1 MPPRPAILAR
11 TVVPAPLR
19 VVFSLVI
26 GAVGV
31 DLAVAGFRSHGIGLS
46 LAAWAVLVA
55 LLAAAPPR
63 AAGRG
68 PAVFFSALVVVFGWF
83 WFARSSAVISPIA
96 MLAAFGSLVALA
108 AFGRRGGLFDVT
120 SAALVTRAVFFIED
134 ALLGLPW
141 AAHPAIDRARRGR
154 ADPTTGAP
162 DIDSAWPVR
171 ILGLALAIPVAATI
185 VGLLAWG
192 DPVFASLFDI
202 GLDGRQVARYV
213 GFGLGGAATVAMLAR
228 HATADE
234 QRGDVA
240 AEAPATLGN
249 TIIATLAAV
258 FALFA
263 ASRLL
268 SLTGAAERIA
278 HEKGLTY
285 AEYARS
291 GFFQLLGAAAIS
303 FGVLALVGA
312 ACRTGT
318 PSQLRWRTGL
328 GLLNAVLVETLV
340 VDAIWRLHLY
350 EQAYGWTLL
359 RLHSTW
365 FAMWVGVAFLIVGA
379 SYTGLWRNR
388 RWLLAA
394 IACFAFVGL
403 AGATLVNSEAIV
415 AKRNMTGPTDLS
427 SERRDGGTDLD
438 YLVELGDDA
447 VPTIV
452 DNLDGVDDAAR
463 DELLGRLCDRPVG
476 ANSGLSYNL
485 ARARAKDALAG
496 RCPDET
502 PSR

>member
-154 ADPTTGAP
+154 AEPTTGSGAK
-162 DIDSAWPVR
+162 R
-171 ILGLALAIPVAATI
+171 RRREG